1 MAAET
6 GFLIDGRHYPV
17 PSIDTFTLDE
27 AQVLY
32 EYSGLAIED
41 FLTEDDSQRNGK
53 NPGLV
58 RALMHVAYQRG
69 NPRLAYGKVR
79 ELVGSFN
86 AAEAIA
92 SVYAS
97 LLADMEA
104 ADDVPLESTSEPNRP
119 SSSSSLENERSTS
132 NTGEKRGSGSPTGS
146 DEPDETPAPTGVL
159 RSVTSAISPQEISAA

>member
-6 GFLIDGRHYPV
+6 GFLIDGKHYPV

-27 AQVLY
+27 AQWLY
-32 EYSGLAIED
+32 EYSGLTLED
-41 FLTEDDSQRNGK
+41 FFTEDDASRNGR
-53 NPGLV
+53 NPGLI

-69 NPRLAYGKVR
+69 NPRLKPATVKDV
-79 ELVGSFN
+79 VGSFN

-92 SVYAS
+92 AVYAS

-104 ADDVPLESTSEPNRP
+104 ADDVPLESTSEPSRP

-132 NTGEKRGSGSPTGS
+132 SRGEKRGSGSPTRSG
-146 DEPDETPAPTGVL
+146 ERVVTPLPTGAS
-159 RSVTSAISPQEISAA
+159 RSGTSATSGQGISAA